1 MSCTPSRDT
10 NISNDMNGLND
21 SNGLGRAR
29 GVRRSR
35 RIMAAVALVA
45 LATFGGSL
53 SAQSKAQGSGKA
65 PHFPWQD
72 EELQYKIQ
80 VNGATAVMATVR
92 SGKVRKL
99 GEGAHYVPLS
109 ASARSVGVFSA
120 IYPVDDRANTF
131 INPSTLEPLRSEKV
145 FREAGKERTY
155 RVDFAPKAQKARVHK
170 TLKNGEAAAR
180 KYTFITEL
188 PLTTDDALSWMY
200 RVRALPE
207 IKEGQTIEL
216 FLYDG
221 WKLSRMDLKVVGK
234 EDVHTPAGWFKGAWK
249 IEVHRELLR
258 TRTRRDQAKTAGA
271 IKDARAGERPDDV
284 DDVDDEATEAKT
296 NANKKATDKPDGLRT
311 NGKVYTAKGKAGAGK
326 KAPAK
331 VVKKKIDPRY
341 VSGKTQLRVIKPR
354 YSIGT
359 IWLSADAKR
368 LPIKAEVDLTASAR
382 KGKSALAR
390 YGKGELLLTSHKA
403 LK

>member
-1 MSCTPSRDT
+1 MRRTPELDPLTHSVSARAVV
-10 NISNDMNGLND
+10 GR
-21 SNGLGRAR
+21 RAR
-29 GVRRSR
+29 RV
-35 RIMAAVALVA
+35 MAACALVA
-45 LATFGGSL
+45 LASFGGPL
-53 SAQSKAQGSGKA
+53 TAQGKAAGSGKA

-80 VNGATAVMATVR
+80 VNGATAVMATLR
-92 SGKVRKL
+92 SGKVRQL

-109 ASARSVGVFSA
+109 ASAKSVGVFSA

-131 INPSTLEPLRSEKV
+131 INPATLEPLRSEKV

-155 RVDFAPKAQKARVHK
+155 RVDFAPKAQQAKVHK
-170 TLKNGEAAAR
+170 TLKNGEEVAR
-180 KYTFITEL
+180 KYTFITEM
-188 PLTTDDALSWMY
+188 PLTTDDALSWVY

-221 WKLSRMDLKVVGK
+221 WKLSRMDLKIVGQ

-258 TRTRRDQAKTAGA
+258 TRTRRDKSTTEAA
-271 IKDARAGERPDDV
+271 IKDARTGERADEVEDI
-284 DDVDDEATEAKT
+284 DDEGKPQAKDKPG
-296 NANKKATDKPDGLRT
+296 AAPTDKPNGLRT
-311 NGKVYTAKGKAGAGK
+311 NGKVYTATSAPTKKGKPAPVNK
-326 KAPAK
+326 KPAK
-331 VVKKKIDPRY
+331 VDPRY
-341 VSGKTQLRVIKPR
+341 VSGKTELRVLKPR

-368 LPIKAEVDLTASAR
+368 LPVKAEVDLTASAR
-382 KGKSALAR
+382 KGKTALAR
-390 YGKGELLLTSHKA
+390 YGKGELILISHKA
-403 LK
+403 IK